1 MMKQIPLFIAIIT
14 TAIIFSC
21 SKSDRIIEEAV
32 EVSGYQGYSAFSV
45 KFDIQDTHY
54 IANRT
59 KDGFS
64 YERIFNDS
72 TLIIHDI
79 LNNKG
84 FMRMADTLTEIL
96 PELEAK
102 RLSAGL
108 DSVVFF
114 ALIPQSLA
122 GTDFEIGYIGQAI
135 YQTEKF
141 DLFEIKSKP
150 ESVKQSPLY
159 CRIWVGENQRIKFI
173 QNFSN
178 TSKRTT
184 RFIEVKA
191 YKSEG
196 GIQVPEFA
204 IYDVIEAVS
213 SPDDIEAFMKAPKT
227 VVAIQNFKISKL

>member
-1 MMKQIPLFIAIIT
+1 MMKQIPLFIAIVT
-14 TAIIFSC
+14 TAIISSC
-21 SKSDRIIEEAV
+21 SKSDRIIEEAF

-45 KFDIQDTHY
+45 EFDIEDTHY
-54 IANRT
+54 IANLT
-59 KDGFS
+59 KDGYS

-96 PELEAK
+96 PELEAQ
-102 RLSAGL
+102 RLGAGL

-150 ESVKQSPLY
+150 VSIKQSPAN
-159 CRIWVGENQRIKFI
+159 CRIWIGADHRIKFI

-178 TSKRTT
+178 TSNSTT
-184 RFIEVKA
+184 NLIEVKA
-191 YKSEG
+191 YKSEE

-204 IYDVIEAVS
+204 IYNVIDTGS
-213 SPDDIEAFMKAPKT
+213 SPDEIEAYLNAPKT
-227 VVAIQNFKISKL
+227 DVAIQNFKIIKQ